1 MRKWQHY
8 SMKELKVIEDNYK
21 VMSDEQIAS
30 MLNRTPRGINKTRVK
45 YGWTQVH
52 TFNRINKKYQISRE
66 ISQLNKFNFKG
77 AISDIV
83 NQRIAYL
90 ETLDRVEKRHIRTS
104 TAIQAK
110 VYEMHIKG
118 KFNYQIAEKFKIEV
132 KKVSKILRLV
142 NPKVTDPITITLQ
155 SKI

>member
-8 SMKELKVIEDNYK
+8 SMRELKTIEDNYK

-30 MLNRTPRGINKTRVK
+30 ILDRTPRGVNKMRIK
-45 YGWTQVH
+45 YGWTQAH
-52 TFNRINKKYQISRE
+52 TFDRINNKYQISRE
-66 ISQLNKFNFKG
+66 ISQLRKFNFKG
-77 AISDIV
+77 SLSTTV
-83 NQRIAYL
+83 KQRIAYL

-118 KFNYQIAEKFKIEV
+118 KFNYEIAEKFKIEV
-132 KKVSKILRLV
+132 KTVAKIIRLV

-155 SKI
+155 SKL